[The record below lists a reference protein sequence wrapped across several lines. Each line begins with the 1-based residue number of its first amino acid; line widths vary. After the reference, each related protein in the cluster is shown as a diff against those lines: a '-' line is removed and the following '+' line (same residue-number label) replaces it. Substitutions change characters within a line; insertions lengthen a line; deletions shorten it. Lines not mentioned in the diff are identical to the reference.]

1 MGLEGHFEFLIQ
13 PLYQEEPT
21 RRPIGRRH
29 DEKKTYQK
37 TIQRRKLMNYDE
49 FLKWSCQSYYD

>member
-1 MGLEGHFEFLIQ
+1 MMGLEGHFEFLIQ

-21 RRPIGRRH
+21 RRPID

-49 FLKWSCQSYYD
+49 FLK

>member
-1 MGLEGHFEFLIQ
+1 MMGLEGHFEFLIQ

-29 DEKKTYQK
+29 DEKKKKHQK

-49 FLKWSCQSYYD
+49 FLK